1 MGLIDNLGE
10 SVLLSRRGLLTGAL
24 VGGGLYV
31 GWRLWPRRMAVGL
44 ATAPGETVLSGFIKI
59 GKDGHVTV
67 VTPQIEMGQGSYT
80 LMAQV
85 IADELGAD
93 WRTIAVEPAPL
104 HPDYDNDLV
113 AGEWGEGRWT
123 TPKLQATG
131 NSSSLRAFEPR
142 LRAAAAGARTLL
154 AMAAAS
160 KWDASWEACD
170 AEGGFII
177 RGADKA
183 RFGDLAEAAAGF
195 ALPHSI
201 PMRTSGP
208 RLAGRGVD
216 RLDLPAKLD
225 GSANYAADIRLPD
238 MVYSAIRQG
247 PPGDTR
253 LTGFDRK
260 AAASIEGLL
269 SVVDHPRWL
278 AAIANSWWTA
288 NSALDTLRPGFSTVR
303 AASDASTAKALQ
315 TALGQPGKVI
325 TETGDVEA
333 LFVGVKP
340 VVRDYAIGFA
350 PHAALEPL
358 SATAAIDGE
367 KMQLWIAT
375 QSPGLARTAAA
386 KAIGMR
392 EDQVTVHA
400 MQIGGSFGR
409 KYEVDIAGQVAILA
423 RKMARPVQL
432 IWSRSEDMTQDR
444 FRPAARARLSARLE
458 AAGQVAAWQADIATA
473 DGVGEMVARN
483 LDGMQPVAAQRQAAN
498 TAAARAVEG
507 ATPPYLIQA
516 QKISHHPADLG
527 VPTGKLRG
535 GANGASAFFTES
547 FIDELAHE
555 AKRDPFS
562 MRMGLLS
569 QMPRLALCLS
579 RVTTLGGWDGGN
591 QGTRQ
596 GLACHVMQGSHI
608 AVLAEAQ
615 IGDDQRVRVTKLVA
629 VVDAGRIMNPDIARQ
644 QIEGGLL
651 YGMGLAVGAPIRFD
665 KGTPFPQRLGALGLP
680 LLASMPEISV
690 ELVRSS
696 EAPGGLG
703 EIAVPPVG
711 PAIANALFA
720 GSGRRFRTLPINAAG
735 SLGATG
741 R

>member
-1 MGLIDNLGE
+1 MGSIDNFGE

-44 ATAPGETVLSGFIKI
+44 ATAPGETILNGFIKI

-67 VTPQIEMGQGSYT
+67 VSPQVEMGQGSYT
-80 LMAQV
+80 LIAQV
-85 IADELGAD
+85 VADELGAD

-104 HPDYDNDLV
+104 HPDYDNQLI
-113 AGEWGEGRWT
+113 AAEWGEGRWT
-123 TPKLQATG
+123 KPQLQVTG

-142 LRAAAAGARTLL
+142 LRTAAAGARTLL
-154 AMAAAS
+154 AMAAAD

-170 AEGGFII
+170 AENGFIK
-177 RGADKA
+177 RGNDKA
-183 RFGDLAEAAAGF
+183 RFGDLVEAAAAF
-195 ALPHSI
+195 TLPRSIAL
-201 PMRTSGP
+201 RDSGA

-238 MVYSAIRQG
+238 MVYAAIRQG
-247 PPGDTR
+247 PPGETK

-260 AAASIEGLL
+260 AGASIEGLL
-269 SVVDHPRWL
+269 LVVDHPRWI
-278 AAIANSWWTA
+278 ATIANSWWTA
-288 NSALDTLRPGFSTVR
+288 NHALNVLRPRFSTKDAANDGAIGR
-303 AASDASTAKALQ
+303 ALEA
-315 TALGQPGKVI
+315 ALGKPGKVMI
-325 TETGDVEA
+325 ETGDVDS
-333 LFVGVKP
+333 LFAGVKP
-340 VVRDYAIGFA
+340 VVRDYAIGLA

-358 SATAAIDGE
+358 SATAAIEGE
-367 KMQLWIAT
+367 TMQLWIAT
-375 QSPGLARTAAA
+375 QSPGLARAAAA
-386 KAIGMR
+386 KAIDMT
-392 EDQVTVHA
+392 EEQVTVHA

-409 KYEVDIAGQVAILA
+409 KYEVEIAGQVAILA
-423 RKMARPVQL
+423 RKMGRPVQL
-432 IWSRSEDMTQDR
+432 TWSRQEDMAQDR

-458 AAGQVAAWQADIATA
+458 AAGQVAAWRARIATA

-483 LDGMQPVAAQRQAAN
+483 LDGLQPTPARLRVAGK
-498 TAAARAVEG
+498 TAARAIEG
-507 ATPPYLIQA
+507 ASPPYLIQA
-516 QKISHHPADLG
+516 KEISHHTVDLG
-527 VPTGKLRG
+527 VATGKLRG
-535 GANGASAFFTES
+535 GADGASAFFTES

-555 AKRDPFS
+555 ANHDPFS

-579 RVTTLGGWDGGN
+579 RVTNLGGWDGGS
-591 QGTRQ
+591 QGTGQ
-596 GLACHVMQGSHI
+596 GLACHMMQGSHV

-651 YGMGLAVGAPIRFD
+651 YGMGLAIGAPIQFED
-665 KGTPFPQRLGALGLP
+665 GMPTPRRIGALGLP
-680 LLASMPEISV
+680 LLATMPEISV
-690 ELVRSS
+690 ELVRSTES
-696 EAPGGLG
+696 PGGLG

-720 GSGRRFRTLPINAAG
+720 GSGRRFRTLPINAAA
-735 SLGATG
+735 SLGQTE